1 MNARKLVKTTI
12 VLYALIACIALYRG
26 RSSFR
31 PVPVVDKTGEVI
43 KEELTVTKNRQ
54 TPKALDIITSKEEV
68 YGLLLNTAVGIPHE
82 ELRTIADAVV
92 ENAVSYDLDPKLVLG
107 VMFAESSFRFW
118 VRNRDSAGLMQI
130 NVKVWDKELR
140 DACIIMYLGD
150 YYRIGPNVEA
160 GCYILSRYMKETS
173 DLDSLLKRYSGGAKS
188 AVYYANC
195 KRFLD
200 DRNNED

>member
-1 MNARKLVKTTI
+1 MNARKLVRTII

-68 YGLLLNTAVGIPHE
+68 YGLLIGTAVHIPDD
-82 ELRTIADAVV
+82 ELHTIANAVV

-107 VMFAESSFRFW
+107 VMYAESSFRFW
-118 VRNRDSAGLMQI
+118 VTNKNSVGLMQI
-130 NVKVWDKELR
+130 NTKVWDKELN
-140 DACIIMYLGD
+140 DVCIIQNY
-150 YYRIGPNVEA
+150 
-160 GCYILSRYMKETS
+160 
-173 DLDSLLKRYSGGAKS
+173 
-188 AVYYANC
+188 
-195 KRFLD
+195 
-200 DRNNED
+200 

>member
-1 MNARKLVKTTI
+1 MNARKLVKTII

-31 PVPVVDKTGEVI
+31 PVPVVNNKTGEVI
-43 KEELTVTKNRQ
+43 KEELTVTKKRQ

-68 YGLLLNTAVGIPHE
+68 YGLLIGTAAHIPDD
-82 ELRTIADAVV
+82 ELHTIANAVV

-107 VMFAESSFRFW
+107 VMYAESSFRFW
-118 VRNRDSAGLMQI
+118 VTNKNSVGLMQI
-130 NVKVWDKELR
+130 NTKVWDKELR
-140 DACIIMYLGD
+140 DKCIISSFGD
-150 YYRIGPNVEA
+150 YYRIDFNVEA

-188 AVYYANC
+188 AAYYANC
-195 KRFLD
+195 KRFLED
-200 DRNNED
+200 D

>member
-1 MNARKLVKTTI
+1 MNARKLVRTII

-68 YGLLLNTAVGIPHE
+68 YGLLIGTAVHIPDD
-82 ELRTIADAVV
+82 ELHTIANAVV

-107 VMFAESSFRFW
+107 VMYAESSFRFW
-118 VRNRDSAGLMQI
+118 VTNKNSVGLMQI
-130 NVKVWDKELR
+130 NTKVWDKELN
-140 DACIIMYLGD
+140 DVCIIQNYGD
-150 YYRIGPNVEA
+150 YFRIGPNVEA
-160 GCYILSRYMKETS
+160 GCYILSKYMKETS

-188 AVYYANC
+188 AAYYANC
-195 KRFLD
+195 KRFLED
-200 DRNNED
+200 D